1 MELPHMCHASVAGLK
16 TFCFLLRLLLHLLP
30 AVDVTSRAGG
40 IPTAPDDSFCT
51 VCFSFMLYNHVT
63 LHGRRGPNTGV
74 KNSHHSSTRWMIVVF
89 FCNTEH
95 LTASLCTKWLSHKAL
110 RSILRGLLTLLYF
123 SARATTCGPHGRNA
137 ILYICYQ
144 RVDVVRLNIEK
155 NSYLKSSTYCRFCWQ
170 KSKDLIST
178 P

>member
-1 MELPHMCHASVAGLK
+1 MLPWLGWRPFVSFFFSSS
-16 TFCFLLRLLLHLLP
+16 TSYLLL
-30 AVDVTSRAGG
+30 TSRPAREAS
-40 IPTAPDDSFCT
+40 PLPRATPSVPCVFLSC
-51 VCFSFMLYNHVT
+51 CNHVT

-74 KNSHHSSTRWMIVVF
+74 KNLHHSSTRWTIVV

-123 SARATTCGPHGRNA
+123 STRATTCGPHGRNA

-155 NSYLKSSTYCRFCWQ
+155 NSYLKSSTYCHFYWQ